1 MTCKEIHELMPDLAL
16 GVTPLS
22 ADIEGH
28 VHSCSECAAK
38 LDGIRKTMTLLDE
51 WQAPEPSPYFDTRL
65 KARLREEQAK
75 VPTRGW
81 LQWVRRPAF
90 AIAATV
96 LLVASAT
103 LYIGRGRTDNTAY
116 VPAQPGTAVGDLQ
129 QLDKDHDLYSDFDVL
144 DDLNPQEA
152 DQTANP

>member
-1 MTCKEIHELMPDLAL
+1 MTCKEIRELMPDLAL

-28 VHSCSECAAK
+28 VRSCGDCAAK
-38 LDGIRKTMTLLDE
+38 LDGIRKTMALLDE

-65 KARLREEQAK
+65 KARLREEQEKA
-75 VPTRGW
+75 PARGW
-81 LQWVRRPAF
+81 LHWVRRPAF
-90 AIAATV
+90 AIATAV

-103 LYIGRGRTDNTAY
+103 VYIGRGHQDNTAMIQ
-116 VPAQPGTAVGDLQ
+116 AQPGTAVGDLQ
-129 QLDKDHDLYSDFDVL
+129 QLDKNHDMYSDFDVL
-144 DDLNPQEA
+144 DDLSVQQ